1 MLKNSR
7 SLRIEWGDCDPAG
20 IVFYP
25 RYFAMFD
32 HSTTTLITAA
42 SGLSKYEL
50 FQRYDFGGYPMVD
63 TRARFMI
70 PCRFGDD
77 VTIDSASRRSA
88 VRASR
93 WNTGCSRRASYVSK
107 ASRPVSGSGAIR
119 TIRPRSSRSRSRT
132 NSSPNSRR
140 AHETRCAPVITRKV
154 RLCRGERRRAASRGR
169 YQPACPMPSATCCAA
184 RISSWS
190 RIS

>member
-42 SGLSKYEL
+42 CGLSKYEL
-50 FQRYDFGGYPMVD
+50 LKTYDFAGYPMVD

-77 VTIDSASRRSA
+77 VTIDSAFA
-88 VRASR
+88 KL
-93 WNTGCSRRASYVSK
+93 G
-107 ASRPVSGSGAIR
+107 
-119 TIRPRSSRSRSRT
+119 RSSFEIEHRLFKKGELCLEGF
-132 NSSPNSRR
+132 
-140 AHETRCAPVITRKV
+140 ETRVWVGRDPQDASKIKSKPIPDDLAAKF
-154 RLCRGERRRAASRGR
+154 RANA
-169 YQPACPMPSATCCAA
+169 
-184 RISSWS
+184 
-190 RIS
+190 